1 MDAEILKT
9 ETEVLLRCLQGQR
22 DHVLGAVNGLTEEEM
37 HRAMLPSGWTF
48 LGLIQHLAI
57 DVEHFW
63 FTAVVKGEGVDVGSS
78 ENAWQVAT
86 DASSRSIIDLYRSEV
101 QKSDEVITATPLTA
115 APGWWPDELFGSWR
129 LHNMREV
136 LLHVITETA
145 CHTGHLDAARELIDG
160 RQWLGLTE

>member
-1 MDAEILKT
+1 MDSKILNA
-9 ETEVLLRCLQGQR
+9 ETELLLRYLQGQR
-22 DHVLGAVNGLTEEEM
+22 DHVLGTLEGLTEEEM

-63 FTAVVKGEGVDVGSS
+63 FTAVVRGEGVDLDKA
-78 ENAWQVAT
+78 ENAWQVAA
-86 DASSRSIIDLYRSEV
+86 DASSRSMIDLYRRES
-101 QKSDEVITATPLTA
+101 QKSDEVIHATALTA
-115 APGWWPDELFGSWR
+115 APGWWPEGLFGSWR
-129 LHNMREV
+129 LHDLREV

-160 RQWLGLTE
+160 RQWLVLTE